1 MASNARGVNAISAL
15 TPKPCRSTNVDLAF
29 ATRFARSLVT
39 SFGDRPV
46 SRAKLDI
53 CRARRDL
60 SGVGSTVS
68 IREVVETRRAS
79 DNAQNQCWTASQ
91 TLVLHVDRDGVFD
104 VAVIAGP
111 SRAASVA
118 STLID
123 AGHVQGL
130 SQIDRRRKVAGHLVD
145 DSRMAVSW

>member
-1 MASNARGVNAISAL
+1 MCVCPAWGQRF
-15 TPKPCRSTNVDLAF
+15 RS
-29 ATRFARSLVT
+29 
-39 SFGDRPV
+39 
-46 SRAKLDI
+46 
-53 CRARRDL
+53 
-60 SGVGSTVS
+60 
-68 IREVVETRRAS
+68 EVVETRRAS

>member
-1 MASNARGVNAISAL
+1 MA
-15 TPKPCRSTNVDLAF
+15 LAF
-29 ATRFARSLVT
+29 ATRFARSLIT

-46 SRAKLDI
+46 GRAKLDI

-68 IREVVETRRAS
+68 IRGRRAS

>member
-1 MASNARGVNAISAL
+1 MARRVLAL
-15 TPKPCRSTNVDLAF
+15 R
-29 ATRFARSLVT
+29 ARSLIT

-53 CRARRDL
+53 CRARRVPRPFRFAAWGQRFR
-60 SGVGSTVS
+60 S
-68 IREVVETRRAS
+68 EVVETRRAS

-91 TLVLHVDRDGVFD
+91 TLVLHEDRDGVFD
-104 VAVIAGP
+104 VAVIAGT

-118 STLID
+118 RTLIS

-145 DSRMAVSW
+145 DSRVAVSW